1 MVEAKDYQA
10 LKACG
15 EKMKEILNDLDKLN
29 AFHPYCSLDKWID
42 DARKMGDSPQ
52 LKDYYEKNA
61 RNLITTWGGSLN
73 DYASRSWAGLISDY
87 YAKRWEVY
95 IDTFIKAVGEDVE
108 VDQKQLEDELKE
120 IEEGWVNATD
130 RKDTRKDVHST
141 TDGLLSFS
149 TFLFSKYQRLVK

>member
-1 MVEAKDYQA
+1 M
-10 LKACG
+10 
-15 EKMKEILNDLDKLN
+15 IWINLN

-87 YAKRWEVY
+87 YAKALGGVY
-95 IDTFIKAVGEDVE
+95 RYIYQSSWGRCRGGSE
-108 VDQKQLEDELKE
+108 
-120 IEEGWVNATD
+120 AT
-130 RKDTRKDVHST
+130 
-141 TDGLLSFS
+141 
-149 TFLFSKYQRLVK
+149 

>member
-1 MVEAKDYQA
+1 M
-10 LKACG
+10 
-15 EKMKEILNDLDKLN
+15 
-29 AFHPYCSLDKWID
+29 
-42 DARKMGDSPQ
+42 
-52 LKDYYEKNA
+52 KDYYEKNA

-95 IDTFIKAVGEDVE
+95 INTFIKAVGEGVE

-120 IEEGWVNATD
+120 IEEGWVNVTD

>member
-1 MVEAKDYQA
+1 M
-10 LKACG
+10 
-15 EKMKEILNDLDKLN
+15 I
-29 AFHPYCSLDKWID
+29 
-42 DARKMGDSPQ
+42 R
-52 LKDYYEKNA
+52 
-61 RNLITTWGGSLN
+61 GGSLN

-95 IDTFIKAVGEDVE
+95 INTFIKAVGEGVE

-120 IEEGWVNATD
+120 IEESWVNATD

>member
-1 MVEAKDYQA
+1 
-10 LKACG
+10 
-15 EKMKEILNDLDKLN
+15 MKEILNDLDKLN

-73 DYASRSWAGLISDY
+73 DYASRSWAGLIRDY

-95 IDTFIKAVGEDVE
+95 IDTFIKAVGEGVE

>member
-1 MVEAKDYQA
+1 M
-10 LKACG
+10 
-15 EKMKEILNDLDKLN
+15 
-29 AFHPYCSLDKWID
+29 D
-42 DARKMGDSPQ
+42 DARKMGDSPR

-73 DYASRSWAGLISDY
+73 DYASRSWAGLIRDY

-95 IDTFIKAVGEDVE
+95 INTFIKAVGEGVE